1 VIESKVT
8 RLLPVAC
15 IVAAGV
21 LFASELMTIFD
32 FTPPGGEALCS
43 QGGSDRHSNALMVL
57 AVLAAVMTVV
67 AVAFASRPAAIA
79 VAVAGGVALL
89 VFLISDLRVV
99 NAVGNLSDACGAG
112 TNSFFDAKA
121 VPQGGFWLEM
131 IGAVALAI
139 GGIALATMTEDQLR
153 ALRPQRRERP
163 AKPEP
168 VEGEPGP
175 SASNAVAADAAH
187 ASAEPEPAKSRLPRR
202 PRARQRG

>member
-1 VIESKVT
+1 MIESKLT
-8 RLLPVAC
+8 RLLPAAC

-32 FTPPGGEALCS
+32 FTPPGGESLCA
-43 QGGSDRHSNALMVL
+43 QGGSDRHSNAMIVL
-57 AVLAAVMTVV
+57 AVLAALMTVI
-67 AVAFASRPAAIA
+67 AIAFASRPAAIA

-99 NAVGNLSDACGAG
+99 NSVGNLNSACGAG
-112 TNSFFDAKA
+112 NQFFNAKA

-153 ALRPQRRERP
+153 ALRPSRRERKPRP
-163 AKPEP
+163 AP
-168 VEGEPGP
+168 VEGEAG
-175 SASNAVAADAAH
+175 ASKAKPATGDAAH
-187 ASAEPEPAKSRLPRR
+187 AAVEAEPAKFRLPRR

>member
-1 VIESKVT
+1 VIESKIT

-32 FTPPGGEALCS
+32 FTPPGGEALCA
-43 QGGSDRHSNALMVL
+43 QGGSDRHSNAMIVL
-57 AVLAAVMTVV
+57 AVLAALMTVV

-121 VPQGGFWLEM
+121 VPQGGFWMEM
-131 IGAVALAI
+131 IGSLALAI
-139 GGIALATMTEDQLR
+139 GGIALATMNEEQLR

-163 AKPEP
+163 PKEQPDEGDEGATGTKP
-168 VEGEPGP
+168 
-175 SASNAVAADAAH
+175 VAAEAAH
-187 ASAEPEPAKSRLPRR
+187 ATADAEPAKLRLPRR

>member
-1 VIESKVT
+1 VTDSKIT

-32 FTPPGGEALCS
+32 FTPPGGESLCA
-43 QGGSDRHSNALMVL
+43 QGGSDRHSNAMIVL
-57 AVLAAVMTVV
+57 AVLAALMTVI
-67 AVAFASRPAAIA
+67 AIAFASRPAAIA

-99 NAVGNLSDACGAG
+99 NSVGNLNSACGAG
-112 TNSFFDAKA
+112 NSFFNAKA

-131 IGAVALAI
+131 IGAIALAI

-153 ALRPQRRERP
+153 ALRPARREGKSKP
-163 AKPEP
+163 A
-168 VEGEPGP
+168 
-175 SASNAVAADAAH
+175 AAEAAH
-187 ASAEPEPAKSRLPRR
+187 ASAEAEPAKFRLPRR

>member
-21 LFASELMTIFD
+21 LFASELMTIFN
-32 FTPPGGEALCS
+32 FTPPGGEALCA
-43 QGGSDRHSNALMVL
+43 QVGSDRHSNAMIVL
-57 AVLAAVMTVV
+57 AVLAALMTVV

-99 NAVGNLSDACGAG
+99 NSVGNLNSACGAG
-112 TNSFFDAKA
+112 NQFFDAKA

-139 GGIALATMTEDQLR
+139 GGIALATMTTEQLR
-153 ALRPQRRERP
+153 ALRPERP
-163 AKPEP
+163 QRKPKP
-168 VEGEPGP
+168 AAVEGEAGAAD
-175 SASNAVAADAAH
+175 SKRVAADAAH
-187 ASAEPEPAKSRLPRR
+187 ASADAEGPKLRLPRR